1 MTTTHDLELAKN
13 LRRWADQIDKGELVG
28 ETSTCISDTGGEL
41 RFTLSLLFPVHT
53 VVYRAQENFS
63 TEPEITINGHT
74 LSVLESMTVRNA
86 MGQFHMFLNSEQYP
100 LGNDEHGR
108 TMTSGYAQ
116 ASVNIHRKMHLFK

>member
-28 ETSTCISDTGGEL
+28 ETSTVSDTGGVL
-41 RFTLSLLFPVHT
+41 RFTLSLLFPVHMVT
-53 VVYRAQENFS
+53 VRTQENFP
-63 TEPEITINGHT
+63 TEPEITINGHA

-116 ASVNIHRKMHLFK
+116 ASVNIHRKMRIFND